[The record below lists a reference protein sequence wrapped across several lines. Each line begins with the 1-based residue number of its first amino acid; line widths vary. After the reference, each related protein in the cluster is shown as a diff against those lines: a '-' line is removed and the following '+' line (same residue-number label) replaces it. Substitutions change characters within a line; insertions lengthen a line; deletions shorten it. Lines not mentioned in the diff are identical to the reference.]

1 MRLSIKGKQVAGVTS
16 IVGLAVVVLSG
27 LHLTSLARL
36 AVEESVARA
45 ELLANVIY
53 HRAREVVAVPDDGY
67 AAFRADAGLR
77 SILESSAY
85 SRDVTFAALVDT
97 RGIVIAHSDAA
108 KAGQALAPLPKLAT
122 LLEQGAIAQ
131 LRVIYGQEGRTFEI
145 ERPLLMDGVRFG
157 SIRVGVSMPLLK
169 GRGLMEKPL
178 KQALQTAV
186 GALVGALL
194 VAMLLAQVLLRPI
207 HVIRSGLTRLGRGEF
222 GVAVNLPQQDEFGDL
237 GGFFNTVSAQLSA
250 DRSELAG
257 QKANLE
263 SVVEHLEDAVA
274 MFTPDGELLF
284 ANPAMREELP
294 PESSARTLSEL
305 LPPDH
310 PYRKLVEQTLRSGQ
324 SCGPLSATVP
334 RRAAAESGSAG
345 SPAAGER
352 LILTNVI
359 TGRDGRPVGIMLV
372 ARNLGYLGEVQ
383 STLNYSRKLAAL
395 GRLSAG
401 VAHEIRNPLNATM
414 IHLELLKQRLSV
426 PVVSHADG
434 DPAGRTAG
442 PDVAA
447 ALGHAAIIAGEMRR
461 LDEVVQ
467 GFLKFARPEDLKLQ
481 AVSLCRLV
489 EQVVAVIAEDARKQ
503 RVEIHIECPLD
514 LPALRG
520 DPGML
525 HQAFL
530 NLVLNAVQ
538 AMPEGGRLRIA
549 GAAVADSRV
558 EVVFEDTGVGI
569 TPEHL
574 DRIFDLYFTTK
585 GVGSGIGLSVVYRT
599 VQLHDG
605 EIEVRSTLGHG
616 TVFRLLLPRAQAPYT
631 RSLFGS

>member
-16 IVGLAVVVLSG
+16 IVGLAVVVLSA
-27 LHLTSLARL
+27 LHVTSLARI
-36 AVEESVARA
+36 AVVDSGARA

-53 HRAREVVAVPDDGY
+53 HRAREVAAVPDDGY

-85 SRDVTFAALVDT
+85 SRDVTYAALVNAE
-97 RGIVIAHSDAA
+97 GIVIAHSDAA
-108 KAGQALAPLPKLAT
+108 KVGQVLAPRPKLST
-122 LLEQGAIAQ
+122 LVEQGAITR
-131 LRVIYGQEGRTFEI
+131 LREIYGREGRTFEI

-157 SIRVGVSMPLLK
+157 SIRIGVSMVQTWPDLNATLKPALL
-169 GRGLMEKPL
+169 L
-178 KQALQTAV
+178 AV
-186 GALVGALL
+186 GALIGALL
-194 VAMLLAQVLLRPI
+194 VAMVLAQVLLRPI
-207 HVIRSGLTRLGRGEF
+207 HVIRSGLTRLGRGES

-257 QKANLE
+257 QKAKLE

-284 ANPAMREELP
+284 ANPAMREALP
-294 PESSARTLSEL
+294 PESGARTVNEL
-305 LPPDH
+305 LPTGH
-310 PYRKLVEQTLRSGQ
+310 PYRKLVEETLRSGQ

-345 SPAAGER
+345 SAAAGER

-359 TGRDGRPVGIMLV
+359 TDREGRPVGIMLV
-372 ARNLGYLGEVQ
+372 ARNLEYLGEVQ

-426 PVVSHADG
+426 PAVSEADG
-434 DPAGRTAG
+434 DAAGRAAG
-442 PDVAA
+442 PNVAA

-481 AVSLCRLV
+481 AVSLRSLV
-489 EQVVAVIAEDARKQ
+489 EHVVAVIAEQAREQ
-503 RVEIHIECPLD
+503 RVEIQVECPLD

-525 HQAFL
+525 QQAFL
-530 NLVLNAVQ
+530 NLALNAVQ

-549 GAAVADSRV
+549 GAAIAASRV

-574 DRIFDLYFTTK
+574 GKIFDLYFTTK

-605 EIEVRSTLGHG
+605 EIEVGSTPGHG
-616 TVFRLLLPRAQAPYT
+616 AVFRLLLPRAQAPHT
-631 RSLFGS
+631 GSPLGS

>member
-1 MRLSIKGKQVAGVTS
+1 MRVSLKGKQVAGVTS

-27 LHLTSLARL
+27 LYLTSLARIS
-36 AVEESVARA
+36 VEDSAARA
-45 ELLANVIY
+45 QLLASTIF
-53 HRAREVVAVPDDGY
+53 HRAYDVVALGGDGY
-67 AAFRADAGLR
+67 AALRADAGLR
-77 SILESSAY
+77 SILESSLF
-85 SRDVTFAALVDT
+85 SSDVSYAALVDAE
-97 RGIVIAHSDAA
+97 GIVIAHSDAA
-108 KAGQALAPLPKLAT
+108 KVGQILAARPKLST
-122 LLEQGAIAQ
+122 LVEQGAIAQ
-131 LRVIYGQEGRTFEI
+131 LRAIYGEKGRMFEVD
-145 ERPLLMDGVRFG
+145 RPLLVDGVTFG
-157 SIRVGVSMPLLK
+157 SIHIGVSMPFMQQDLTKELT
-169 GRGLMEKPL
+169 P
-178 KQALQTAV
+178 ALALAFAAII
-186 GALVGALL
+186 GATL

-207 HVIRSGLTRLGRGEF
+207 HVIRSGLTRLGRGES

-257 QKANLE
+257 QKAKLE

-284 ANPAMREELP
+284 ANPAMRDALP
-294 PESSARTLSEL
+294 RESSAHTVSEL
-305 LPPDH
+305 LPPGH
-310 PYRKLVEQTLRSGQ
+310 PYRNLIEETLRSGQ

-334 RRAAAESGSAG
+334 RRAGAESGSIG
-345 SPAAGER
+345 SAAAGER

-359 TGRDGRPVGIMLV
+359 TDRDSRPVGIMLV
-372 ARNLGYLGEVQ
+372 ARNLEYLGEVQ

-401 VAHEIRNPLNATM
+401 VAHEIKNPLNAMM

-426 PVVSHADG
+426 PAG
-434 DPAGRTAG
+434 PPAEGAAARRATG
-442 PDVAA
+442 PDVEA

-461 LDEVVQ
+461 LDQLVQ

-481 AVSLCRLV
+481 AVSLCSLV
-489 EQVVAVIAEDARKQ
+489 EHVVAVIAEEARNQ
-503 RVEIHIECPLD
+503 RVDIQIQCSPD

-520 DPGML
+520 DPDML
-525 HQAFL
+525 QQAFL
-530 NLVLNAVQ
+530 NLALNAVQ

-558 EVVFEDTGVGI
+558 EVVFEDTGAGI

-574 DRIFDLYFTTK
+574 DKIFDLYFTTK

-605 EIEVRSTLGHG
+605 EIEVRSTPGHG
-616 TVFRLLLPRAQAPYT
+616 AMFRLLLPRAHAPRT
-631 RSLFGS
+631 GTLFGS

>member
-1 MRLSIKGKQVAGVTS
+1 MWALGIKGKQVAGVTS

-27 LHLTSLARL
+27 LNLTSLARIR
-36 AVEESVARA
+36 VEESVARA
-45 ELLANVIY
+45 ELLASTIF
-53 HRAREVVAVPDDGY
+53 HRAREVVALGGDGY
-67 AAFRADAGLR
+67 AALRADAGLR
-77 SILESSAY
+77 SILESSVY
-85 SRDVTFAALVDT
+85 SSNVTYAALVNAE
-97 RGIVIAHSDAA
+97 GIIIAHSDAA
-108 KAGQALAPLPKLAT
+108 KAGQTLAHLPTLTT

-131 LRVIYGQEGRTFEI
+131 LRAIYREEGRTFEI
-145 ERPLLMDGVRFG
+145 ERPILMDGARFG
-157 SIRVGVSMPLLK
+157 SIRIGVSMPLTR
-169 GRGLMEKPL
+169 RGLTE
-178 KQALQTAV
+178 ALRPALLTALA
-186 GALVGALL
+186 ALVGATL

-257 QKANLE
+257 QKAKLE

-284 ANPAMREELP
+284 ANPAMREALP
-294 PESSARTLSEL
+294 PESTARTVDEL
-305 LPPDH
+305 LPPGH
-310 PYRKLVEQTLRSGQ
+310 PYRSLVEETLRSGH

-334 RRAAAESGSAG
+334 RREAAESGSAG
-345 SPAAGER
+345 SSAAGER
-352 LILTNVI
+352 LVLTNVI
-359 TGRDGRPVGIMLV
+359 TDRDGRPVGIMLV
-372 ARNLGYLGEVQ
+372 ARNLEYLSEVQ

-401 VAHEIRNPLNATM
+401 VAHEIKNPLNATM

-426 PVVSHADG
+426 PVVAQADS
-434 DPAGRTAG
+434 DAAGRGAG

-461 LDEVVQ
+461 LDQVVQ
-467 GFLKFARPEDLKLQ
+467 GFLKFARPEDLRLQ
-481 AVSLCRLV
+481 AVSLGTLV
-489 EQVVAVIAEDARKQ
+489 DQVVAVVAEQAREQ
-503 RVEIHIECPLD
+503 RVDIQIECPRD

-525 HQAFL
+525 QQAFL
-530 NLVLNAVQ
+530 NLALNAVQ

-549 GAAVADSRV
+549 GAAVADSLV
-558 EVVFEDTGVGI
+558 EIVFEDTGVGI

-574 DRIFDLYFTTK
+574 DKIFDLYFTTK
-585 GVGSGIGLSVVYRT
+585 GAGSGIGLSVVYRT

-616 TVFRLLLPRAQAPYT
+616 TLFRLLLPRAQAPH
-631 RSLFGS
+631 